1 MTPPTHPAGSASS
14 AGFPSPSLTV
24 APADPVT
31 DPRWHR
37 LGAGPQAS
45 LFTSPPWISAVCRSY
60 GFTPEARIAVDAAGE
75 PVGGFAWVA
84 VEDVRGRRLS
94 SLPFSDRA
102 DPLVAEPP
110 TWTALLDAAK
120 TGDEQLTLRCLG
132 DSAALADPRM
142 RAVDAAAWH
151 GTPLDAEIDEIHRRI
166 SGTSRRNIAAARR
179 AGVRVEVRDDL
190 DAVRTF
196 HRLHVGLRKH
206 KYRLLAQP
214 LAFFENIWHEFHD
227 SGRCVTLLASLDGEV
242 IAGAL
247 FLEWNDVLYYKFGAS
262 EPAHLRARPNDAVY
276 WTGIQRGV
284 ERGLRL
290 VDWGLSDLDQP
301 GLVAFKRKWASV
313 ERRIITLRSG
323 TWPQRPEQ
331 EQFGRELGE
340 LTRLLTDPAVP
351 DEITARA
358 GAVLYRYFC

>member
-1 MTPPTHPAGSASS
+1 MSGVLSVVT
-14 AGFPSPSLTV
+14 
-24 APADPVT
+24 ADPVT

-37 LGAGPQAS
+37 LAAGPGAS

-60 GFTPEARIAVDAAGE
+60 GFAPEARIAVDAAGG

-84 VEDVRGRRLS
+84 VDDVRGRRLS

-102 DPLVAEPP
+102 DPLVPDLP

-120 TGDEQLTLRCLG
+120 TGDDRFTLRCLA
-132 DSAALADPRM
+132 SSPACAEPRL
-142 RAVDAAAWH
+142 RTVGEAAWH
-151 GTPLDAEIDEIHRRI
+151 ATALDGGLDEVHRRI
-166 SGTSRRNIAAARR
+166 AGSSRRNLAAAQR
-179 AGVRVEVRDDL
+179 AGVRVEVREDV

-214 LAFFENIWHEFHD
+214 MAFFENIWHEF
-227 SGRCVTLLASLDGEV
+227 GPGGCVTLLASLDGEV
-242 IAGAL
+242 IAGAM
-247 FLEWNDVLYYKFGAS
+247 FLEWNDTLYYKFGAS
-262 EPAHLRARPNDAVY
+262 VPAHLQVRPNDAVY
-276 WTGIQRGV
+276 WAGIGRAV

-301 GLVAFKRKWASV
+301 GLVAFKRKWAGI
-313 ERRIITLRSG
+313 EDRIVTLRSG
-323 TWPQRPEQ
+323 TWLQRPEQ
-331 EQFGRELGE
+331 QEFGRELGE
-340 LTRLLTDPAVP
+340 LTRLLTDASVP
-351 DEITARA
+351 DEISARA